1 VSWNKYFA
9 GGMRTLL
16 ELFRCNQPL
25 LSGGIANDNSAFLHT
40 LHVALVVAAD
50 AVSNCNKREVGV
62 VKGISMLGGKLD
74 HAFSEL
80 VVVLLLLHGVVES
93 RMTEVFFSVG
103 NEKLLK
109 LEY

>member
-1 VSWNKYFA
+1 
-9 GGMRTLL
+9 MCTLL
-16 ELFRCNQPL
+16 ELFRRNQPL
-25 LSGGIANDNSAFLHT
+25 FPSGISNDHPAFFHT

-50 AVSNCNKREVGV
+50 AVSNCNKREVSV

-74 HAFSEL
+74 HALCEL

>member
-1 VSWNKYFA
+1 
-9 GGMRTLL
+9 
-16 ELFRCNQPL
+16 
-25 LSGGIANDNSAFLHT
+25 
-40 LHVALVVAAD
+40 
-50 AVSNCNKREVGV
+50 
-62 VKGISMLGGKLD
+62 MLGGKLD